1 MPEII
6 LGRGERDLE
15 EFGKTGTIFIGK
27 QYIKMGQTISLSNK
41 VFLDVVRP
49 HVILI
54 CGKRGEGKSYTMSQ
68 FAEGMATLP
77 KEISQNIAALFFDT
91 VGIFWTMKYPN
102 YRDEELLRKWGMEPK
117 GLKNVKVFVP
127 FGKFKQMKGEG
138 LPVDEPFSI
147 SVSELG
153 ILDWTVILGVKPTEP
168 LGILLGDV
176 LIKLKERG
184 EKYGLE
190 DIVSEIEKEDVSEDL
205 KKALKI
211 RMETVKE
218 FGILQKN
225 GTPMNKFIQGGTITI
240 LDLSAYTHLYGSFS
254 IRDVVMA
261 LISKKILEERER
273 ARKLEELEEIEKGF
287 AYYTS
292 EEVKKKKMPIV
303 WMFIDEVH
311 EFLPRKGSTLS
322 TGPLLQII
330 REGRQPGIGL
340 IVATQQPGKM
350 HTDVLTQC
358 DLVVAH
364 RVTAK
369 LDIDALNMIMQTFMS
384 QEIGKY
390 IDELPRVKGCAVVL
404 DQNKERIYP
413 VQMRPKFTWHGGET
427 PTAIPP
433 KVKI

>member
-1 MPEII
+1 MPEVI
-6 LGRGERDLE
+6 LGRDERDLKR
-15 EFGKTGTIFIGK
+15 FGKEGTIFIGK
-27 QYIKMGQTISLSNK
+27 QYIKMGHHISLSNK
-41 VFLDVVRP
+41 IYLDVVRP

-77 KEISQNIAALFFDT
+77 HEIAQNIAAVFFDT

-102 YRDEELLRKWGMEPK
+102 YRDEELLKEWGMEPK

-127 FGKFKQMKGEG
+127 FGKFEEMRDSG
-138 LPVDEPFSI
+138 LPVDKPFAI
-147 SVSELG
+147 TVSELN
-153 ILDWTVILGVKPTEP
+153 ILDWNVILGVKPTDP

-176 LIKLKERG
+176 IIKLQESGK
-184 EKYGLE
+184 KYDLE
-190 DIVSEIEKEDVSEDL
+190 DIEKAIDEEEADEEL

-211 RMETVKE
+211 RIRTVKE
-218 FGILQKN
+218 FGILKKE
-225 GTPMNKFIQGGTITI
+225 GTPLNEFIQGGQITI
-240 LDLSAYTHLYGSFS
+240 LDLSAYAHLYGAFS

-261 LISKKILEERER
+261 LISKKILEEREK

-287 AYYTS
+287 AYYVS

-311 EFLPRKGSTLS
+311 EFLPRNGGTLS

-330 REGRQPGIGL
+330 REGRQPGIGM

-358 DLVVAH
+358 DLVISH

-369 LDIDALNMIMQTFMS
+369 MDIDALNTIMQTFMS
-384 QEIGKY
+384 QEIGQY
-390 IDELPRVKGCAVVL
+390 INELPRVKGCAIVL